1 MPRSNV
7 NNDLNVEK
15 KMGHVIQL
23 LHQDN
28 TSEVALWVLKSW
40 VWLFWKFDFIGENMN
55 IEYFLVYKTFY

>member
-28 TSEVALWVLKSW
+28 TSEVAL
-40 VWLFWKFDFIGENMN
+40 
-55 IEYFLVYKTFY
+55 